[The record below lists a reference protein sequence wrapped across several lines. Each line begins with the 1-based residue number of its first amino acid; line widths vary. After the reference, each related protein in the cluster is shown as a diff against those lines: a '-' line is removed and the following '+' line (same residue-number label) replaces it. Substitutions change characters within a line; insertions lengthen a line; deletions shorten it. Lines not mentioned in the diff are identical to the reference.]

1 MGSVRPGLRIK
12 ILVGVIVLTALA
24 TSVFLNPIRVSYSAK
39 APTESIAYDEQISI
53 PKIAGGP
60 GSLNPPVPNTVSD
73 EARLPTGWTPLENGN
88 YPGQLLVDV
97 ASVRLWRKVE
107 RYASFQ
113 YIPKPGTTDE
123 NFNKPILNEEIHD
136 AFKCSEGT
144 AEKISLAVYY
154 EDGTGYGYYPWGHA
168 SAWQRVSPDTALGR
182 EMKFVCAVHLTA
194 ESPASANL
202 DQGRILGT
210 WHMDWAQGRIAAGQ
224 IVISET
230 NIAWTSQD
238 NHACV
243 SDYALASRSTGPT
256 FPGGPIGGTNSD
268 HAYTTFVLE
277 LKGPHLQPCSQWM
290 NSITVSLAS
299 ARSDFAN
306 FAAFFRKV
314 QGHGTMH
321 RVSPIKTF
329 P

>member
-1 MGSVRPGLRIK
+1 VRPRLRIK
-12 ILVGVIVLTALA
+12 VLLGVIVLAALA
-24 TSVFLNPIRVSYSAK
+24 TSVFLNPIRVSYYART
-39 APTESIAYDEQISI
+39 PTESIAHDEQISI
-53 PKIAGGP
+53 PKVAGGP
-60 GSLNPPVPNTVSD
+60 GSLNPPVPNAVSD
-73 EARLPTGWTPLENGN
+73 EARLPTGWTLLDNGKD
-88 YPGQLLVDV
+88 PGQLLVDV
-97 ASVRLWRKVE
+97 ASVRLWSKVE
-107 RYASFQ
+107 RYVSFQ

-123 NFNKPILNEEIHD
+123 NSNKPILNEEIHD

-144 AEKISLAVYY
+144 AKKIGLTVYY
-154 EDGTGYGYYPWGHA
+154 ADGTDRGYYPWGYA

-194 ESPASANL
+194 GSPASANF

-210 WHMDWAQGRIAAGQ
+210 WHVDWAQGRIAAGQ

-238 NHACV
+238 NHACM

-268 HAYTTFVLE
+268 DAYTTFVLE

-290 NSITVSLAS
+290 SSITVSPRLGSKRFCKFRRIFSQGTSTRHNAS
-299 ARSDFAN
+299 RI
-306 FAAFFRKV
+306 
-314 QGHGTMH
+314 
-321 RVSPIKTF
+321 PIKTL